1 MTISTAADAPPLIS
15 VVMVNFNRRDD
26 LREAILS
33 VHSQDYSRF
42 EIIVVDN
49 ASSDDSVA
57 MLQREFPEVRVIR
70 LERNIGMDGYSV
82 GFADARGELL
92 FQMDNDSLMPD
103 PNVLSQVAEA
113 FRVGDRRLAIVA
125 TRVEEL
131 RTSGETIETL
141 RLKSAE
147 TGYRPTMGYH
157 AGGVAFKKSLMDQVG
172 YYNES
177 VFLYGAELFVQM
189 QALAA
194 GFSLC
199 YAPAIFMIHKGSGV
213 ARSAAGVYYELRN
226 RYWFMRH
233 FGTRWQQIR
242 YLPQMLVHDAI
253 YSIHRGGLKEAC
265 RAIRDGFRELPA
277 DLIEPKSRDSLAYIN
292 AVDQTGAAF
301 GLSAIAGRIVG
312 QLTPR
317 GAGRCPQN
325 AHGPDR
331 R

>member
-1 MTISTAADAPPLIS
+1 MTDSIATDTQPLIS

-33 VHSQDYSRF
+33 VRSQDYERF

-57 MLQREFPEVRVIR
+57 MLRSEFPEVRLIR
-70 LERNIGMDGYSV
+70 LDRNIGMEGYSV
-82 GFADARGELL
+82 GFANALGELL

-103 PNVLSQVAEA
+103 PHVLSQVAEA
-113 FRVGDRRLAIVA
+113 FRVGDERLAILA

-131 RTSGETIETL
+131 RASGETIETL
-141 RLKSAE
+141 RRKSTE
-147 TGYRPTMGYH
+147 TGYRPTTGYH

-233 FGTRWQQIR
+233 FGTRWQQVR
-242 YLPQMLVHDAI
+242 YLPQMLLHDTI
-253 YSIHRGGLKEAC
+253 YSLHRGGLKEAF
-265 RAIRDGFRELPA
+265 RAIRDGFGQLPA
-277 DLIEPKSRDSLAYIN
+277 SLIEPQSRNSIAYIK
-292 AVDQTGAAF
+292 AIDQTGAAF
-301 GLSAIAGRIVG
+301 GLTSIASRLVR
-312 QLTPR
+312 QLKSR
-317 GAGRCPQN
+317 GAGS
-325 AHGPDR
+325 
-331 R
+331 

>member
-1 MTISTAADAPPLIS
+1 MTISTATETLPLIS

-33 VHSQDYSRF
+33 VQSQDYSRF
-42 EIIVVDN
+42 EVIVVDN

-57 MLQREFPEVRVIR
+57 MLQHEFPEVRVIR
-70 LERNIGMDGYSV
+70 LDRNIGMDGYSV
-82 GFADARGELL
+82 GFAEARGELL

-113 FRVGDRRLAIVA
+113 FRVGDERLAIVA

-131 RTSGETIETL
+131 RGSGETIDTL
-141 RLKSAE
+141 RVKSTE
-147 TGYRPTMGYH
+147 TGYRPTTGYH

-233 FGTRWQQIR
+233 FGTRWQQVR
-242 YLPQMLVHDAI
+242 YLPQMLLHDTI
-253 YSIHRGGLKEAC
+253 YSVHRGGLKEAF
-265 RAIRDGFRELPA
+265 RAMRAGFGRLPTG
-277 DLIEPKSRDSLAYIN
+277 LIEPQNRESAAYRQGVNDVGDSFSLASLF
-292 AVDQTGAAF
+292 TRFLRRAA
-301 GLSAIAGRIVG
+301 G
-312 QLTPR
+312 QP
-317 GAGRCPQN
+317 
-325 AHGPDR
+325 
-331 R
+331 

>member
-1 MTISTAADAPPLIS
+1 MTISRATESLPLIS

-33 VHSQDYSRF
+33 VRGQDYARF

-70 LERNIGMDGYSV
+70 LDRNIGMDGYSV

-103 PNVLSQVAEA
+103 ANVLSQVAEA
-113 FRVGDRRLAIVA
+113 FRVGDERLAIVA

-131 RTSGETIETL
+131 RSSGETIDTL
-141 RLKSAE
+141 RLKSTE
-147 TGYRPTMGYH
+147 TGYRPTTGYH

-233 FGTRWQQIR
+233 FGTRWQQVR
-242 YLPQMLVHDAI
+242 YLPQMLLHDAI
-253 YSIHRGGLKEAC
+253 YSVHRGGLKEAS

-277 DLIEPKSRDSLAYIN
+277 GLIEPKSRDSIAYTHAI
-292 AVDQTGAAF
+292 DQTGAAF
-301 GLSAIAGRIVG
+301 GLAAIASRLVR
-312 QLTPR
+312 QLKPR
-317 GAGRCPQN
+317 GAGR
-325 AHGPDR
+325 
-331 R
+331 